1 MGPLD
6 TIGLI
11 FFLLFGVFVLYK
23 FARAIRIVA
32 AQDVYIVERLGK
44 YRKSLYAG
52 FHPLVPFFDQVAYKL
67 TLKEEALD
75 VPSQLCITRDNV
87 LITVDGVVYMKVVD
101 PYKAAYNVVNY
112 HYALIQLAQTTMR
125 SVFGHLELDKTFE
138 ERESINAKIVK
149 VVDEAADFWGIK
161 ILRYEIQNI
170 SPPESVIDAMEKQ
183 MTAERDK
190 RAVIAISEGDMR
202 SKINRSEGM
211 MQEMINRSEGEKQK
225 LINEAEGRAREIEAL
240 AQATAVGIEKIAQ
253 SIVQP
258 GGSAAVYLNLAE
270 EYLRKLEGIASEG
283 NQVILP
289 MDLSKIDDVLS
300 GLQDFAPGANGRN

>member
-1 MGPLD
+1 MLD

-11 FFLLFGVFVLYK
+11 FYIGFGLFVLYK
-23 FARAIRIVA
+23 FARAIRIVP

-67 TLKEEALD
+67 TLKEEAID

-101 PYKAAYNVVNY
+101 PYKAAYNVTNY
-112 HYALIQLAQTTMR
+112 RYALIQLAQTTMR
-125 SVFGHLELDKTFE
+125 SVFGHMDLDKTFE
-138 ERESINAKIVK
+138 ERESINAQIVK

-170 SPPESVIDAMEKQ
+170 SPPDSVIDAMEKQ
-183 MTAERDK
+183 MTAEREK

-240 AQATAVGIEKIAQ
+240 AKATAIGIEKIAQ
-253 SIVQP
+253 SITQP
-258 GGSAAVYLNLAE
+258 GGANAVYLTLAE
-270 EYLRKLEGIASEG
+270 DYLRKLEGIASEG

-289 MDLSKIDDVLS
+289 MDLSRIDEVLG
-300 GLQDFAPGANGRN
+300 GLAEFAPGNPRKQ

>member
-1 MGPLD
+1 MLD
-6 TIGLI
+6 TLGLI
-11 FFLLFGVFVLYK
+11 FYIIFGLFVLYK
-23 FARAIRIVA
+23 FAKAIRIVP

-67 TLKEEALD
+67 TLKEEAID

-87 LITVDGVVYMKVVD
+87 LISVDGVVYMKVVD
-101 PYKAAYNVVNY
+101 PYKAGYNVTNY
-112 HYALIQLAQTTMR
+112 RYALIQLAQTTMR
-125 SVFGHLELDKTFE
+125 SVFGHMDLDKTFE
-138 ERESINAKIVK
+138 EREAINAQIVK

-183 MTAERDK
+183 MTAEREK

-202 SKINRSEGM
+202 SKINRSEGQ

-225 LINEAEGRAREIEAL
+225 LINEAEGRAREIESL
-240 AQATAVGIEKIAQ
+240 AQATAIGIEKIAQ
-253 SIVQP
+253 SIIQP
-258 GGSAAVYLNLAE
+258 GGSSAVYLTLAE
-270 EYLRKLEGIASEG
+270 DYLRKLEGIASEG

-289 MDLSKIDDVLS
+289 MDLSRIDDVLD
-300 GLQDFAPGANGRN
+300 GLSNFAPGDPVKK